1 MPYIIGAI
9 GSFLA
14 FIGSKITAFALK
26 IARFFVLVSVNFAVV
41 VVFFFYIR
49 AVISSIWWVYFQANE
64 LLKLLSIFDIN
75 TILGLGFAFL
85 QSIGIWD
92 GFVDAFKI
100 LSTGFIS
107 IFVIVLSKVLLKALL
122 YFRNTVF
129 MLIVSL
135 K

>member
-14 FIGSKITAFALK
+14 FIGSKIAAFSLK
-26 IARFFVLVSVNFAVV
+26 IAQFFIFVSVNFAVV
-41 VVFFFYIR
+41 VVFFVYIG

-64 LLKLLSIFDIN
+64 LLNRLSIFDIN

-107 IFVIVLSKVLLKALL
+107 LFVIVFSKVLLKALL
-122 YFRNTVF
+122 HFRNTIF